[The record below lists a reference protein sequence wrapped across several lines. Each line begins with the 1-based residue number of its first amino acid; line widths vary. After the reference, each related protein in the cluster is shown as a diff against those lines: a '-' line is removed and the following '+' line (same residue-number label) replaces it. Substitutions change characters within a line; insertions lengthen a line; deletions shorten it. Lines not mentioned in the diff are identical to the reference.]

1 MIRDL
6 GAAGSDP
13 RRARVAFL
21 EIPALVCSDRTE
33 QCPACAAHGM
43 HRQCSGSRW
52 IEAQQVVGLPHLH
65 TPSMNRYQ
73 LIEVEEW
80 LRSRYGVARD
90 GGD

>member
-1 MIRDL
+1 MTELPI
-6 GAAGSDP
+6 GSQTGK
-13 RRARVAFL
+13 ARWMTKQQLAEHLRVT
-21 EIPALVCSDRTE
+21 R
-33 QCPACAAHGM
+33 
-43 HRQCSGSRW
+43 RW
-52 IEAQQVVGLPHLH
+52 IEAQQAVGLPHLH